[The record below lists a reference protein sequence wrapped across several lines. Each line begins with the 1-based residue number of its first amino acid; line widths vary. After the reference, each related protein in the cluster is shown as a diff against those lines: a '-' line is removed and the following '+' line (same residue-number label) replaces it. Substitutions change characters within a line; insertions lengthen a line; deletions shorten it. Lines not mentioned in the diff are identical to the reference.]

1 MTATR
6 VTIEDVAREAHVSV
20 ATVSRALRGL
30 PNVSPRTRER
40 VETVAFRLRYRPDPA
55 AARLATGRSHT
66 IGLGVPVPGS
76 WYFAQVMAGA
86 EAVLAEHGYD
96 VLLYAVNDA
105 AARGRFLAE
114 AGARRGRMDGVI
126 LVELPLSDDQLDRL
140 ATTTPNVVI
149 VGGRSG
155 SFDSVAIDNCDAA
168 YVATQHLIGLGHV
181 RIGLIGCSPEGA
193 TCFTVPQHR
202 REGWLAALAEARI
215 SPLPE
220 WEQAGDFSIVGGT
233 EAMARLLA
241 LPDAP
246 TAVLAMSDEMAM
258 GALRAMRDA
267 GVRCPAEVSVMGID
281 DHELSYVVGLTT
293 IRQPVVD
300 NGAVA
305 ARMLV
310 DRLDDPGRPRQ
321 QHLAPT
327 ELVARTTTGRVP
339 QG

>member
-1 MTATR
+1 MNATR
-6 VTIEDVAREAHVSV
+6 VTIEDVAREAGVSV

-30 PNVSPRTRER
+30 PNVSPRTRDR

-55 AARLATGRSHT
+55 AARLATGRSRT
-66 IGLGVPVPGS
+66 IGLGVPIPGS

-96 VLLYAVNDA
+96 LLLYAVDDV

-114 AGARRGRMDGVI
+114 AGIPRSRMDGVI
-126 LVELPLSDDQLDRL
+126 LVELPLDDDELARL
-140 ATTTPNVVI
+140 AATTPNVVI

-168 YVATQHLIGLGHV
+168 RVATRHLVGLGHV

-202 REGWLAALAEARI
+202 REGWLAALAEADI
-215 SPLPE
+215 SALPE
-220 WEQAGDFSIVGGT
+220 WEQAGDFSVVGGT
-233 EAMARLLA
+233 EAMARLLTLA
-241 LPDAP
+241 EAP

-258 GALRAMRDA
+258 GALRAVRDA
-267 GVRCPAEVSVMGID
+267 GMRCPDDVSVMGID
-281 DHELSYVVGLTT
+281 DHELSEVIGLTT

-300 NGAVA
+300 HGAIA

-310 DRLDDPGRPRQ
+310 ERLDDPGRPRQ

-327 ELVARTTTGRVP
+327 ELVVRATTGP
-339 QG
+339 P